1 MNRFFNALLLFFLFP
16 TMAVTIYVGFDLP
29 IEFLR
34 VSGSALPYRQE
45 FFLALGLILFII
57 NLRRTIRRWMGMH
70 IVNQLKKFKW
80 NAEVTQERKQRVIV
94 YNLLEA
100 LVLGSVGYGL
110 FIVSPEAW
118 FPALALVFGT
128 LDNIVFTIIGVS
140 GKKYRAGVTGK
151 AVILADRDVQLI
163 YFSGLRKV
171 SIHQQSIYFDYI
183 KGLQMD
189 IPLDS
194 IPENE
199 LPAFFEAIESNI
211 DRDKVFF
218 SKTK

>member
-29 IEFLR
+29 IEFLK
-34 VSGSALPYRQE
+34 VSGSSLPYRE
-45 FFLALGLILFII
+45 EVFLALGLILIII
-57 NLRRTIRRWMGMH
+57 NLRRSIRRWMGMH

-80 NAEVTQERKQRVIV
+80 NAEVTKERKQRVVV

-100 LVLGSVGYGL
+100 LVLGSVGFGL
-110 FIVSPEAW
+110 YTVTDHAW
-118 FPALALVFGT
+118 FPAIALGFCTV
-128 LDNIVFTIIGVS
+128 DNILFTLVGIF

-151 AVILADRDVQLI
+151 AVIFADRDVQLL

-194 IPENE
+194 IPEDQ

-218 SKTK
+218 SHTK

>member
-1 MNRFFNALLLFFLFP
+1 MQ
-16 TMAVTIYVGFDLP
+16 V
-29 IEFLR
+29 
-34 VSGSALPYRQE
+34 QE
-45 FFLALGLILFII
+45 
-57 NLRRTIRRWMGMH
+57 T
-70 IVNQLKKFKW
+70 
-80 NAEVTQERKQRVIV
+80 T
-94 YNLLEA
+94 
-100 LVLGSVGYGL
+100 
-110 FIVSPEAW
+110 
-118 FPALALVFGT
+118 LALVFGT

>member
-1 MNRFFNALLLFFLFP
+1 
-16 TMAVTIYVGFDLP
+16 MAVTIYVGFDLP

-34 VSGSALPYRQE
+34 VSGSALPYRE
-45 FFLALGLILFII
+45 EIFLGLGLVLLVI

-80 NAEVTQERKQRVIV
+80 NAEVTKERKQRVVV

-100 LVLGSVGYGL
+100 LVLGSVGFGL
-110 FIVSPEAW
+110 FTVSHEAW
-118 FPALALVFGT
+118 FPASALVFCT
-128 LDNIVFTIIGVS
+128 VDNIIFTIIGS
-140 GKKYRAGVTGK
+140 LGKKYRSGVTSK

-194 IPENE
+194 IPKNE

>member
-1 MNRFFNALLLFFLFP
+1 
-16 TMAVTIYVGFDLP
+16 MAVTIYVGFDLP

-34 VSGSALPYRQE
+34 VSGSALPYRE
-45 FFLALGLILFII
+45 EILLGLGLIIFII

-80 NAEVTQERKQRVIV
+80 NAEVTKERKQRVIV
-94 YNLLEA
+94 YNFLEA
-100 LVLGSVGYGL
+100 LVLGSVGFGL
-110 FIVSPEAW
+110 FTVSPEAW
-118 FPALALVFGT
+118 FPALALVFCT
-128 LDNIVFTIIGVS
+128 VDNLIFTIVGIA
-140 GKKYRAGVTGK
+140 GKKYRAGVTSK

-194 IPENE
+194 IPKDE

-218 SKTK
+218 SHTK

>member
-29 IEFLR
+29 IEFLK

-45 FFLALGLILFII
+45 IFLSLGLILLVI
-57 NLRRTIRRWMGMH
+57 NLRRTVRRWMGMH
-70 IVNQLKKFKW
+70 IVNQMKKFKW

-100 LVLGSVGYGL
+100 LVFGSVACGL
-110 FIVSPEAW
+110 YTVSTEAW
-118 FPALALVFGT
+118 LPAIALVFCT
-128 LDNIVFTIIGVS
+128 VDNLLFTIIGIK

-194 IPENE
+194 IPKEE

-218 SKTK
+218 SHTK